1 MTHVF
6 QQNAYDHDLR
16 GTYLFITVP
25 PLDRSP
31 DHIGT
36 AIAPLYRQNI
46 IDYNSA
52 LLTHA
57 ANFTHTH
64 PDVNVLTFDAHAFF
78 AKILDSADDYGFTNI
93 TG

>member
-1 MTHVF
+1 M
-6 QQNAYDHDLR
+6 
-16 GTYLFITVP
+16 P
-25 PLDRSP
+25 PLERSP
-31 DHIGT
+31 GHIG
-36 AIAPLYRQNI
+36 ASDVALYKQNI

-78 AKILDSADDYGFTNI
+78 AKILDSAEDYGFTNI